1 MVVTNSGACKELTGR
16 IKKKRRIEILGSG
29 IRVVRPGIGSG
40 RRI

>member
-1 MVVTNSGACKELTGR
+1 MVTNSGACMELTWG
-16 IKKKRRIEILGSG
+16 IKKKWCIEILGSG